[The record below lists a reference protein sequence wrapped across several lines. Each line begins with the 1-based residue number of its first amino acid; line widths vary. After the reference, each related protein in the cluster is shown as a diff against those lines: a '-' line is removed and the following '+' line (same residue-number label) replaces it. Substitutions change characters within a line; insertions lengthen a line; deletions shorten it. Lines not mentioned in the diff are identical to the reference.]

1 MNNII
6 RKKIIS
12 PALSIGMAG
21 MLGLIVQFSY
31 ADVPDLPPNETK
43 IEARTYIYQIQGQGH
58 VSPLDGK
65 KLTEVRGIVTG
76 VRRTSFYMQDPDT
89 DTDPF
94 TSDGIFVDVGK
105 TPGVKVGDLVKV
117 AATVREDRPDG
128 SDYVEYLGLTTLL
141 SPTITILANNQAL
154 PAPVLLGDGG
164 RTIPNKIIKNGV
176 NGNVDTAD
184 NFAPETDGLD
194 FWESLEGMLVQINNP
209 AVIAPTNGDREIVSV
224 ADNGQNASTRSIRGA
239 LVVQPDDYNPER
251 ITLNDYVLSTS
262 MPMLNV
268 GDRISGPVTGV
279 VTYDS
284 AIFKMVVLAPFQV
297 ISGSLPREVASLARA
312 DQLSIATLNC
322 ENLDSN
328 DEAEKFDRLA
338 AIVAKNL
345 QSPDLL
351 TLEEI
356 QDNSGSEND
365 GTTSASQTMSRF
377 IAAIKKAGGP
387 TYDYAQINPED
398 NDDGGQLGGN
408 IRIVFLYREDR
419 GLKFIERG
427 RASANTKVT
436 VTATSSGP
444 QLSHSPG
451 RIDPTNSAFSN
462 SRKPLAGEF
471 EFGGRKLFVIANH
484 WVAKIGDQP
493 LFGRIQPPKFSSE
506 TKRIKQA
513 QGVRAFI
520 DQILAIDPQANVV
533 TLGDL
538 NDNDFSQALTTLKG
552 TGATA
557 LVNTIERLP
566 TTERYTY
573 LFQGNAQG
581 LDHILVSNS
590 LSKITLD
597 IDIVHVNAEFADQTS
612 DHDPALLRISWA
624 KPKQY
629 LTYLSGVFANDEP

>member
-43 IEARTYIYQIQGQGH
+43 VEARTYIYQIQGQGH

-76 VRRTSFYMQDPDT
+76 VRRTSFYMQDPDP

-105 TPGVKVGDLVKV
+105 TPGVKVGDLVNV
-117 AATVREDRPDG
+117 AATVREDRPNG
-128 SDYVEYLGLTTLL
+128 SDYVEYLGLTTLVT
-141 SPTITILANNQAL
+141 PTITILANNQAL
-154 PAPVLLGDGG
+154 PKPVLLGDGG

-176 NGNVDTAD
+176 NGNVDTAN

-209 AVIAPTNGDREIVSV
+209 AVIAPTNGDREITVV

-262 MPMLNV
+262 MPLLNV

-279 VTYDS
+279 ITYDS

-338 AIVAKNL
+338 AIVANNL

-377 IAAIKKAGGP
+377 ITAIKKAGGP

-427 RASANTKVT
+427 QASANTKVT
-436 VTATSSGP
+436 VTATLSGP

-451 RIDPTNSAFSN
+451 RIDPDNSAFSN

-513 QGVRAFI
+513 RVVRAFI
-520 DQILAIDPQANVV
+520 DQILAIDPQANVIA
-533 TLGDL
+533 LGDL
-538 NDNDFSQALTTLKG
+538 NDNDFSPVLTTLKG
-552 TGATA
+552 TGTTA